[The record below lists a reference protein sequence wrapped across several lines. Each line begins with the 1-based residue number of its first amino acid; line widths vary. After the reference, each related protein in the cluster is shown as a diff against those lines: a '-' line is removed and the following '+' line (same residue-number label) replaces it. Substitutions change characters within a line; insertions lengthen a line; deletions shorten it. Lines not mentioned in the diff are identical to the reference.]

1 MTTRGQTIN
10 NNVIH
15 LRNISPSSYYVV
27 ATSSAINGRDY
38 SKNDFSI
45 YNDSELRYNGTLS
58 STTKPSIDYCLTPIK
73 NFLSHISK
81 IGNINRC
88 IQNGIICAYSIKEKT
103 GTDYKVYKCK

>member
-1 MTTRGQTIN
+1 MALSSYLGSATTSNSMITRDQTIS

-45 YNDSELRYNGTLS
+45 YNDSELRYNGTL
-58 STTKPSIDYCLTPIK
+58 
-73 NFLSHISK
+73 
-81 IGNINRC
+81 
-88 IQNGIICAYSIKEKT
+88 
-103 GTDYKVYKCK
+103 